1 MRILK
6 TTRPTAGFTL
16 IEVLVVVIMVG
27 ILAAIAAPSWLAYA
41 NRQRVNRA
49 RNDLAQVL
57 QDAQSDAQQRNVQ
70 TVVTVTSASPPTV
83 KVASTAA
90 AAGFETELGDQN
102 DELSLTTS
110 TLPGASTAVTFNID
124 GSVNAD
130 AVPFVFS
137 VTANAGSTPRCVVIS
152 TILGSLVQAEGDECD
167 PNQF

>member
-57 QDAQSDAQQRNVQ
+57 QDAQSDAQQQRLEE
-70 TVVTVTSASPPTV
+70 V
-83 KVASTAA
+83 K
-90 AAGFETELGDQN
+90 
-102 DELSLTTS
+102 
-110 TLPGASTAVTFNID
+110 
-124 GSVNAD
+124 
-130 AVPFVFS
+130 
-137 VTANAGSTPRCVVIS
+137 
-152 TILGSLVQAEGDECD
+152 
-167 PNQF
+167 